1 MASNFPLQPG
11 FPDASNTGVPAGVTL
26 KPSGSLVITKAG
38 TVIDGLNITGQVEIL
53 APNVTIQNSRIT
65 TTSWAA
71 IYIQQGVKG
80 TIVKDSEISN
90 YGDGANHSN
99 GIAGEGTFLRND
111 IFHVEN
117 GIGVLGPSLIQDNYI
132 HDMQASGAP
141 HYDGIEINGGGD
153 VTIRHNTVI
162 NDFTYVSAV
171 MINNDFEPV
180 WNVVVDNNYLAGGG
194 YTVYSDGRFD
204 GGAITGVSFTNNLIG
219 KGTWG
224 YAGFWNSS
232 PAWSGNIDLA
242 THRYVTSGGTLQEDA
257 PTTSPTDPPTPPSSS
272 DLLGTSGDDVMR
284 GTSGADTMKGLAG
297 SDTYTVNNVGDK
309 VVEVAGEGTDKAGEH
324 DRLHA
329 PSQCR
334 EPATRGHGS
343 GRGDRQRAR

>member
-80 TIVKDSEISN
+80 TVVKDLEISN

-204 GGAITGVSFTNNLIG
+204 GGAISGVSFTNNLMG
-219 KGTWG
+219 EGTWG

-232 PAWSGNIDLA
+232 PAWSGQ
-242 THRYVTSGGTLQEDA
+242 HRPRDASLRDERRNALRRHRPDDTSD
-257 PTTSPTDPPTPPSSS
+257 PTRRRPRPRRTCSEPPET
-272 DLLGTSGDDVMR
+272 T
-284 GTSGADTMKGLAG
+284 
-297 SDTYTVNNVGDK
+297 
-309 VVEVAGEGTDKAGEH
+309 
-324 DRLHA
+324 
-329 PSQCR
+329 
-334 EPATRGHGS
+334 
-343 GRGDRQRAR
+343 